1 MKDSIKSLV
10 IKTASHVIYCVNGS
24 VSCVRDAKTGRFVKI
39 QKFAYMIDNLFTIA
53 KNTAVTV
60 SNDTA
65 FFKSEYTKLALRMF
79 KNTAK
84 LIEKAL
90 GDILIFTKRNS
101 AKQGFDWHIISI
113 YS

>member
-1 MKDSIKSLV
+1 MKNLV
-10 IKTASHVIYCVNGS
+10 IKTASNTIYVVNGK
-24 VSCVRDAKTGRFVKI
+24 VSCVRDNKTGRFTAI
-39 QKFAYMIDNLFTIA
+39 QKFAYMINNLFTIA
-53 KNTAVTV
+53 KNTAITV

-90 GDILIFTKRNS
+90 GNVLIFTKRNS
-101 AKQGFDWHIISI
+101 AKQGFDWHIMSM
-113 YS
+113 YC

>member
-1 MKDSIKSLV
+1 MKHLV
-10 IKTASHVIYCVNGS
+10 IKTASNTIYVVNGK
-24 VSCVRDAKTGRFVKI
+24 VSCVRDTKTGRFVKI

-53 KNTAVTV
+53 KNTAITV

-84 LIEKAL
+84 LIEKSL

-101 AKQGFDWHIISI
+101 AKQGFDWHIMNM
-113 YS
+113 YA